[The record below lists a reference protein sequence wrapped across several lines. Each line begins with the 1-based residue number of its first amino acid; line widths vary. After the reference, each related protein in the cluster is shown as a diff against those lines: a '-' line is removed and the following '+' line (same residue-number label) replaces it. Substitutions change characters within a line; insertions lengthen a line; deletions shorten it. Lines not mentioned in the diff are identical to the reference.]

1 MSGGGDRSGPK
12 GFEIPDLDLPPPNP
26 RASQSSLKA
35 VAPSDSGRSPV
46 SGSVRAGS
54 SVVGDPSGTANL
66 AGAELDLE
74 LEGPISRAP
83 IPGRVERELP
93 LTDDGF
99 ELDSVRAPPLQGL
112 VVAPEGRANWPSGET
127 PSREQ
132 LMLDPVEIRVLADYG
147 APPTFGPLQALYAIR
162 VTRRKQ
168 ALKMQLR
175 RVERELAAVETAR
188 DARLAALAERLL
200 PELSQSEAFRRVL
213 SPLSELDTL
222 ANERGRAL
230 STANAEQSAE
240 LGRLDAELA
249 AIQGELAAE
258 RAAKTE
264 LAQALEAREIAFH
277 RVEARQKRC
286 FIEIRGIEQ
295 QAAQRLGPEGGEMPP
310 DLFALLKPLKA
321 QAEAL
326 RPELEQSRAA
336 FDASRAEDETRAR
349 KVRELEKRASE
360 VERKKSQ
367 LGERFRRQLDVRQ
380 EGVGE
385 AKAQRQKL
393 LADVG
398 RAVLASRGGVSVDE
412 PTLENLRQAE
422 TSVLE
427 LVKKSELCVHALD
440 ACDNAKVKSGF
451 AWILGACALIAAYLA
466 YRNLSA

>member
-35 VAPSDSGRSPV
+35 VAPPDSGQSRV
-46 SGSVRAGS
+46 
-54 SVVGDPSGTANL
+54 SGTARASSPVGDDFGGSNL
-66 AGAELDLE
+66 PLATLDLE
-74 LEGPISRAP
+74 LEAPISRAP
-83 IPGRVERELP
+83 VPGRIERELP
-93 LTDDGF
+93 LADDGF

-132 LMLDPVEIRVLADYG
+132 LLLDPVEIRLLADYG
-147 APPTFGPLQALYAIR
+147 TPSTIGPLQALYAVR
-162 VTRRKQ
+162 VTVRKQ
-168 ALKMQLR
+168 ALKTQLR

-213 SPLSELDTL
+213 APLSEVDTL

-230 STANAEQSAE
+230 SATNAEQATE
-240 LGRLDAELA
+240 LERLDAELA
-249 AIQGELAAE
+249 AIRNELESE
-258 RAAKTE
+258 RAAKTK
-264 LAQALEAREIAFH
+264 LAQALEAREVAFR
-277 RVEARQKRC
+277 RVEARHKRC
-286 FIEIRGIEQ
+286 FIEMRGIEQ

-326 RPELEQSRAA
+326 RPELEQTRAA
-336 FDASRAEDETRAR
+336 FDAAQREDEASGR
-349 KVRELEKRASE
+349 KVRELERRASE
-360 VERKKSQ
+360 VERKKGQ
-367 LGERFRRQLDVRQ
+367 LGERFRRQLEVRK

-412 PTLENLRQAE
+412 NTLENLRQAE
-422 TSVLE
+422 ASVLE
-427 LVKKSELCVHALD
+427 LVKKSELYVHALD
-440 ACDNAKVKSGF
+440 ACDNDKVKSGV
-451 AWILGACALIAAYLA
+451 AWILGACALVAAYVA
-466 YRNLSA
+466 YRNFSG